1 MRTISRSLGGI
12 SKCCD
17 ELRDSDLMPT
27 SLTLKKMRE
36 ETKVTNTTEIFGAL
50 ELKLIPESILDKHL
64 FDRADDLDRA
74 IPKSRHC
81 SRLLSRSHTSSEAAG
96 PPARIKRC
104 R

>member
-1 MRTISRSLGGI
+1 
-12 SKCCD
+12 
-17 ELRDSDLMPT
+17 MPT
-27 SLTLKKMRE
+27 SVTLKKMRK
-36 ETKVTNTTEIFGAL
+36 ETKVTNAKEMFGAL
-50 ELKLIPESILDKHL
+50 ELKLIPESILDL

-81 SRLLSRSHTSSEAAG
+81 SRLLPRSHTSKEEAG